1 MTFLDIHIAKRTAFE
16 IEKGYQPISSI
27 FYIIEGS
34 FEIKINDMWQT
45 AKKGDV
51 IYLPKNLYFER
62 RITKTLNFYYIRFS
76 GDEEY
81 YSSGGFLNVKNFSY
95 FEFTLQYLIQES
107 DSNSE
112 VHKAKNILL
121 ESIFCQNIIEKTHK
135 KTADK
140 NLQKCV
146 EYITS
151 NISENIKLEQL
162 CVLSGYSKTVL
173 IDKFKR
179 QYKMTPIG
187 FLIKTR
193 IDAAKDLLL
202 DFELS
207 IGEVAEKCGFNCPYY
222 FSNTFKKHCEESP
235 LQYRKKHS
243 I

>member
-16 IEKGYQPISSI
+16 IEKGYQPFSSI
-27 FYIIEGS
+27 FYIIDGS

-62 RITKTLNFYYIRFS
+62 RITETLSFYYIRFFN
-76 GDEEY
+76 DEEY
-81 YSSGGFLNVKNFSY
+81 YASGGFLNVKNLSY
-95 FEFTLQYLIQES
+95 FEATLQYLIQEINS
-107 DSNSE
+107 SNKMN
-112 VHKAKNILL
+112 KAKSILL
-121 ESIFCQNIIEKTHK
+121 ESIFCQNLIEKTYK
-135 KTADK
+135 KTVDK

-146 EYITS
+146 DYIAA
-151 NISENIKLEQL
+151 NVSENIDLERL
-162 CVLSGYSKTVL
+162 CALSGYSKTVF
-173 IDKFKR
+173 IDKFKCH
-179 QYKMTPIG
+179 YGMTPIV

-193 IDAAKDLLL
+193 IAAAKDLLL

-222 FSNTFKKHCEESP
+222 FSNTFKRHCGESP

-243 I
+243 V